1 MAAVARAA
9 RPVARAAAGRYGAA
23 LASRCARGVISR
35 QDRGRYTTRADA
47 RENAACVARRVA
59 RARRRDSLAE
69 RYPGTRL
76 SRPAAAATHAR
87 TTPGPA
93 RAAAAAGTPATPH
106 THPPTHRRARRS
118 LYAKSEANRES
129 VLDRFA
135 RDRVCA
141 VLRTATAEACPKAM
155 TAAIEGGFKIAEFTL
170 TTPGCLD
177 TLADFRAKYDG
188 DVMVGC
194 GTIMNTTDAEAAC
207 DAGAEFIITPVLV
220 PEVVEWCVQR
230 DIVIIPGC
238 QTPTEA
244 YNAYKLGAPLQKIFP
259 GVAGAHA
266 WVKAVSAALPM
277 LRLNPTSGVDLDNAG
292 DFLANG
298 AASVG
303 LVAPLFDPAAV
314 QAGDWDQIRANA
326 AKVIGN
332 AAKAG
337 PLKR

>member
-1 MAAVARAA
+1 M
-9 RPVARAAAGRYGAA
+9 
-23 LASRCARGVISR
+23 
-35 QDRGRYTTRADA
+35 Q
-47 RENAACVARRVA
+47 
-59 RARRRDSLAE
+59 
-69 RYPGTRL
+69 
-76 SRPAAAATHAR
+76 
-87 TTPGPA
+87 
-93 RAAAAAGTPATPH
+93 
-106 THPPTHRRARRS
+106 
-118 LYAKSEANRES
+118 
-129 VLDRFA
+129 
-135 RDRVCA
+135 
-141 VLRTATAEACPKAM
+141 
-155 TAAIEGGFKIAEFTL
+155 AAIEGGFKIAEFTL

-292 DFLANG
+292 DFLKNG

-303 LVAPLFDPAAV
+303 LVAPLFRRTRSRARSGTSSRRTPRRSSATSRRRWRKRYATPPPRAFDPTFYAC
-314 QAGDWDQIRANA
+314 GCTCC
-326 AKVIGN
+326 G
-332 AAKAG
+332 G
-337 PLKR
+337 PGETFST

>member
-1 MAAVARAA
+1 M
-9 RPVARAAAGRYGAA
+9 P
-23 LASRCARGVISR
+23 
-35 QDRGRYTTRADA
+35 
-47 RENAACVARRVA
+47 A
-59 RARRRDSLAE
+59 RARRSHRSNA
-69 RYPGTRL
+69 RAT
-76 SRPAAAATHAR
+76 AAAATDGQPRPPSATASAPREGAAH
-87 TTPGPA
+87 GVPA
-93 RAAAAAGTPATPH
+93 AP
-106 THPPTHRRARRS
+106 RRATV
-118 LYAKSEANRES
+118 A
-129 VLDRFA
+129 
-135 RDRVCA
+135 
-141 VLRTATAEACPKAM
+141 KAM

-292 DFLANG
+292 DFLMNG

>member
-1 MAAVARAA
+1 MRRTTRRAREPPRLAGGARDPLEPPRRGAPA
-9 RPVARAAAGRYGAA
+9 RPR
-23 LASRCARGVISR
+23 
-35 QDRGRYTTRADA
+35 DP
-47 RENAACVARRVA
+47 RE
-59 RARRRDSLAE
+59 RRRD
-69 RYPGTRL
+69 
-76 SRPAAAATHAR
+76 AATHAR
-87 TTPGPA
+87 TTRDPRERPPP
-93 RAAAAAGTPATPH
+93 RERH

-292 DFLANG
+292 DFLMNG